1 MTATVLVLDG
11 ASGPS
16 LATVRSLGRAGWRVG
31 TVEGTRSARSK
42 YSSFTVAVP
51 DAAADVDAFAR
62 AVVDAVAK
70 HDVGIVAPAT
80 DASVQT
86 LWSIEAE
93 LKGAR
98 ILGADRAS
106 AERALDKAQIL
117 AAADELGFPTPAWR
131 LPNTVAEAER
141 AVGEVGVPAVL
152 KARRS
157 YRREG
162 PRLIQRRH
170 AFVDGPS
177 EVAAAIP
184 PTLGDDGE
192 LPIVQ
197 AFVPGRS
204 LSLSAVLQ
212 DGRVVGVAARETIS
226 FEPIGGGTS
235 VWKRTVAPND
245 TGVQEAIAFMRAL
258 GYEGLGEV
266 EYQVGED
273 GVPRLMEVGVR
284 LHGWVPLAMH
294 AGADLPLLACRAL
307 LGEGLPENTAYRVGA
322 EMRWPA
328 GELARLLA
336 ISRRS
341 PALPPGMRR
350 RDVLAK
356 AWPPWRPGMAYD
368 GVDLDDLRPWLS
380 VRELRRRA
388 AR

>member
-11 ASGPS
+11 GSGPS
-16 LATVRSLGRAGWRVG
+16 LAAVRSLGRAGWRVG
-31 TVEGTRSARSK
+31 TVEGSRSARSK
-42 YSSFTVAVP
+42 FSSFSVPVP
-51 DAAADVDAFAR
+51 DSSADVDAFAS
-62 AVVDAVAK
+62 AVAEAVSK
-70 HDVGIVAPAT
+70 HGVQIVAPAT

-86 LWSIEAE
+86 LWAIEGA
-93 LKGAR
+93 LNGAR

-106 AERALDKAQIL
+106 AERALDKARIL

-131 LPNTVAEAER
+131 LPATLEDAER
-141 AVGEVGVPAVL
+141 AVGEVGLPAVL

-162 PRLIQRRH
+162 SRLIQRRH
-170 AFVDGPS
+170 AFVDARS

-184 PTLGDDGE
+184 PTLGDEGE

-204 LSLSAVLQ
+204 LSVSAVLQ
-212 DGRVVGVAARETIS
+212 DGRVVAAVARETIS

-235 VWKRTVAPND
+235 VWKRTVAPDD
-245 TGVQEAIAFMRAL
+245 TGVQEALAFMQGL
-258 GYEGLGEV
+258 HYEGLGEV
-266 EYQVGED
+266 EYQVGAD

-284 LHGWVPLAMH
+284 LHGWVPLAVR
-294 AGADLPLLACRAL
+294 AGVDLPLVACRAL
-307 LGEGLPENTAYRVGA
+307 LGEPLPENTAYRVGA

-328 GELARLLA
+328 GELARLRTIA
-336 ISRRS
+336 RRA
-341 PALPPGMRR
+341 PDLPPGMTR

-368 GVDLDDLRPWLS
+368 GIDLGDPRPWFNVES
-380 VRELRRRA
+380 LRRLA